1 MVSSQNHD
9 QEEDYLD
16 VFKLQWSFSTE
27 NDHCH
32 LETMELIYEIWQYW
46 DIHDYWLLLLVALK
60 APYVF
65 IFINDTCITNKLSM
79 CERKIQRGYF
89 RVLIHIRGL
98 LHYISCH
105 YCEIFAWISKIN
117 EYKAISWQ
125 AHPLKK
131 EAKVCNW
138 NERCIGQVCNYY
150 CMINI
155 II

>member
-1 MVSSQNHD
+1 MCSSC
-9 QEEDYLD
+9 
-16 VFKLQWSFSTE
+16 KCSRRSFSVE

-105 YCEIFAWISKIN
+105 YCEILAWISKIN

-150 CMINI
+150 SMINI